1 MHRVYDVFEVL
12 PNGVPQKV
20 TVVTGLEVAKS
31 RLHALAG
38 RTPNECFVADA
49 ETHQIVAHLN
59 IPAMKR
65 RNIKRI
71 LAISYD
77 EQMGHQRAAVLRS
90 QGYDVVSIVG
100 NEAAKILLTP
110 GERYDLFIVGHTA
123 PAETRQEMV
132 AWLKE
137 RYAKTKVLAFNPPQ
151 QKVAGADY
159 NVQYDGSEKWLPIVS
174 QELANSD
181 DGPGRNQASSGG

>member
-1 MHRVYDVFEVL
+1 MNRVYEVFEVL

-20 TVVTGLEVAKS
+20 TVVTGLEIAKS

-38 RTPNECFVADA
+38 RTPNECFVTDA

-71 LAISYD
+71 LTIVYD
-77 EQMGHQRAAVLRS
+77 EQLGHQRAAVLRS
-90 QGYDVVSIVG
+90 HGYDVVSIVG
-100 NEAAKILLTP
+100 NQAAKILLSP
-110 GERYDLFIVGHTA
+110 IEHYDLFIVGHAA

-132 AWLKE
+132 TWLKKK
-137 RYAKTKVLAFNPPQ
+137 YPKVKILALNPPHQ
-151 QKVAGADY
+151 RIVGADY
-159 NVQYDGSEKWLPIVS
+159 NVKQNGPETWLPILA
-174 QELANSD
+174 QELG
-181 DGPGRNQASSGG
+181 GPGSKNAASRA